1 MFGTGKCRQ
10 PAGWKARTTH
20 AFTLIELLVVISIIG
35 ILSALLLPTLSR
47 AKEKGR
53 SISCLSNIRQLEM
66 ALQMYAGDH
75 EDHAPPRSFPT
86 LWTSRL
92 YPYFGDMTLLHC
104 PSDDHDSRRSY
115 IINGWNDYFERML
128 SADEFEEFKRFQWP
142 QGMKLSAVPLP
153 TETITF
159 GEKQTGSPHAYM
171 DFVQGVKGN
180 DLEELEHARHSA
192 RPNRRAGSSNFAFT
206 DGSARS
212 LGFGKSITPVNL
224 WAITD
229 KWRNAPPVPLE
240 NIP

>member
-1 MFGTGKCRQ
+1 MCGTL
-10 PAGWKARTTH
+10 PANPGGSVVRGG
-20 AFTLIELLVVISIIG
+20 FTLVELLVVIAIIG

-53 SISCLSNIRQLEM
+53 SIACLSNIRQLEM

-75 EDHAPPRSFPT
+75 EDHAPPRTFPT
-86 LWTSRL
+86 TWTSPL
-92 YPYFGDMTLLHC
+92 YPYFGDMALLHC

-115 IINGWNDYFERML
+115 LINGWNDHFERVL
-128 SADEFEEFKRFQWP
+128 TAAQFEEFKRFQWP
-142 QGMKLSAVPLP
+142 QGMRLSAIPMP
-153 TETITF
+153 SETITF

-180 DLEELEHARHSA
+180 DLEELEHSRHSA
-192 RPNRRAGSSNFAFT
+192 RPNRRAGSSNYAFG